1 MHLFKETC
9 GQGEEVV
16 LIHGWALDHR
26 FMLPIADLLEARF
39 HVTNFD
45 MPGCGESEW
54 PSKLQTIHDMADI
67 LIPCLPKKAI
77 YIGSSIG
84 GCISMSITARYP
96 ERVKR
101 LIGIGT
107 TPKFIETENWPGF
120 PKPGFST
127 KASKIKDIGMKAFMQ
142 QIVESEFS
150 DFASKP
156 VLYYELLKC
165 FDTKVIQPEI
175 FLKGI
180 DILDTLD
187 LRQEIQSL
195 ECPVDLIF
203 GEKDPYIPIA
213 VIEALRKL
221 NPHIHSHIVA
231 NAYHL
236 PHLTHPREFNGL
248 LNKILKSE

>member
-1 MHLFKETC
+1 MNLFKETC
-9 GQGEEVV
+9 GQGGEVV

-26 FMLPIADLLEARF
+26 LPIANLLKDRF

-45 MPGCGESEW
+45 VPGCGMSDW
-54 PSKLQTIHDMADI
+54 PPKIQTIHDMADI
-67 LIPCLPKKAI
+67 FVPYLPKKAI

-84 GCISMSITARYP
+84 GCISMSIAARYP
-96 ERVKR
+96 ERVQR

-107 TPKFIETENWPGF
+107 TPRFVETENWPGF

-127 KASKIKDIGMKAFMQ
+127 KANKIKDIGMKAFMQ
-142 QIVESEFS
+142 QIIEGEFS

-156 VLYYELLKC
+156 SLYYELLKY
-165 FDTKVIQPEI
+165 FDTKVIKPEI

-187 LRQEIQSL
+187 LRGEIRPL

-203 GEKDPYIPIA
+203 GENDPYIPIT
-213 VIEALRKL
+213 VTEALRKL
-221 NPHIHSHIVA
+221 NPRIHSHIVA

-236 PHLTHPREFNGL
+236 PHLTHPKEFDRL
-248 LNKILKSE
+248 LNQILKSE